1 MTNIHNEKP
10 LLYGL
15 VAVLLGGSI
24 LLLAEVGKLVEP
36 ADIERTDTTQT
47 VRQETVVPVRVEA
60 RWLLAGEVFWGRRME
75 QVAETKENPYSY
87 LFSKLATFEPDKYDA
102 WLAHLECPIT
112 TTDIPFSVQ
121 TTQLLFNCQPEY
133 LPEFAKWFHAVSL
146 ANNHADN
153 VSGLTGFNQTRENLE
168 EVSVQYYGHYDNSRT
183 ADICEIIGLP
193 ARIIMS
199 DDSQQQSTLP
209 VAMCGY
215 NNVFR
220 LPTDRELD
228 EITRYSEHFY
238 TIVSPQQGAEYQPAA
253 DNIKRQTYRA
263 MVERG
268 ADLVVASHP
277 HWVQDTEVYQGKL
290 IMYSVGNF
298 MFDQEWSEET
308 KRGVALDLILSS
320 EYTELIQDVLDLGP
334 DCIAFKD
341 DCLST
346 QPLKPTFTGTYAL
359 VSSLHQDALTR
370 KAPDAIHQLNL
381 TRTNWDET
389 RLKLN
394 PHD

>member
-1 MTNIHNEKP
+1 MASNHNVKP

-15 VAVLLGGSI
+15 VAVLLAGSI
-24 LLLAEVGKLVEP
+24 LLLAEVGKLVKP
-36 ADIERTDTTQT
+36 AEVERTDTTQT
-47 VRQETVVPVRVEA
+47 MKQESVVPVRVEA

-75 QVAETKENPYSY
+75 QVADTKENPYTY
-87 LFSKLATFEPDKYDA
+87 LFSKLDTFEPEKYDA
-102 WLAHLECPIT
+102 WIAQLECPVT
-112 TTDIPFSVQ
+112 DTDIPYSVQ

-133 LPEFAKWFHAVSL
+133 LPEFAKWFQAVSL

-153 VSGLTGFNQTRENLE
+153 VNGLSGFNQTRENLE
-168 EVSVQYYGHYDNSRT
+168 KFSVQYYGHYDNSQT
-183 ADICEIIGLP
+183 DDICEIVALP

-199 DDSQQQSTLP
+199 DSTEQEATLP
-209 VAMCGY
+209 IAMCGY

-238 TIVSPQQGAEYQPAA
+238 TIVSPQQGAEYEAAA
-253 DNIKRQTYRA
+253 DNIKRQTYRT

-277 HWVQDTEVYQGKL
+277 HWVQNTEVYKGKL

-320 EYTELIQDVLDLGP
+320 EYTSALQDLLDLGP
-334 DCIAFKD
+334 DCVSFKD
-341 DCLST
+341 NCLSA
-346 QPLKPTFTGTYAL
+346 QLAKPTFTGTYAL
-359 VSSLHQDALTR
+359 VSSLHENALTR
-370 KAPDAIHQLNL
+370 KAPDTIHQLNL
-381 TRTNWDET
+381 TRTNWENT
-389 RLKLN
+389 RLMLN